1 MTLHLMKNFLSCTLS
16 ALFSLT
22 VISAQDLGPVALLEI
37 DFWINGI
44 NTIEDRTIKTFE
56 KTAEREELI
65 TAKLYKEIG
74 IVLQQKQIGLIVFA
88 DCDLRH
94 NAPPDVKM
102 IYMYYI
108 EKSQKVQYLFGKILS
123 GSVR

>member
-65 TAKLYKEIG
+65 YFYQHKTDREGNGEETAGNER
-74 IVLQQKQIGLIVFA
+74 F
-88 DCDLRH
+88 
-94 NAPPDVKM
+94 PPRF
-102 IYMYYI
+102 
-108 EKSQKVQYLFGKILS
+108 SPCS
-123 GSVR
+123 P